1 MHAQD
6 VEPLTPEEEAELQKE
21 VDLAFEPY
29 KNIAPP
35 ALHKEMRAKVEEG
48 LRTHP
53 VTRALLRRFAPRPA
67 VGASGEQTRG
77 GEQDDEKAGGGKEGA

>member
-21 VDLAFEPY
+21 VEVAIDPY
-29 KNIAPP
+29 KNTAPP
-35 ALHKEMRAKVEEG
+35 ALLQQMREKVAEG

-53 VTRALLRRFAPRPA
+53 VSRALLRRFAPRPA

-77 GEQDDEKAGGGKEGA
+77 GAQDDEQAGGGKEGA